1 MPLCF
6 ADDSSTGPFAHV
18 GKTRF
23 SKVITSSHE
32 ANHIRKLPE
41 VVLLS
46 CPKRMLFEELDD
58 SCQILHSTNPK
69 FHPIAVVHDDGA
81 AAKVRLHFLQDP
93 FIPSVLYDPEFGQY
107 LPT

>member
-1 MPLCF
+1 LVSP
-6 ADDSSTGPFAHV
+6 SIHRQGNSRHV

-32 ANHIRKLPE
+32 ANHVRKLPE

-46 CPKRMLFEELDD
+46 CPKGMLFEEPDN
-58 SCQILHSTNPK
+58 SRQILHSTDPK

-81 AAKVRLHFLQDP
+81 AAKVRLHFLQDS
-93 FIPSVLYDPEFGQY
+93 FIPSVLYDPEFGQD
-107 LPT
+107 LPA